1 MKTSIKYIL
10 ISLLKELIEDIKDDK
25 FECNDEQIET
35 SINLLKEF
43 RNDKIFSK
51 SQACSYLNVS
61 RSAFD
66 GYIRNGL
73 IPKGEKRLGFKE
85 LSWKKEDLD
94 NFNK

>member
-1 MKTSIKYIL
+1 MNTSIKYIF
-10 ISLLKELIEDIKDDK
+10 IKLLQELIDDIKNDK
-25 FECNDEQIET
+25 YECDNEQIET
-35 SINLLKEF
+35 TLNLLKGL

-61 RSAFD
+61 RSTFD
-66 GYIRNGL
+66 NYIRNGL

-94 NFNK
+94 SFNN